1 MNCLCGSK
9 TKVTTTE
16 QHTNNVLRRR
26 KCLQCKQ
33 NFMTLESRYTKK
45 PKIQTVEKNVLIPVA
60 KVKEKNRLTTI
71 RRRNIED
78 KREQRKS
85 VPSYFIEDE
94 WDD

>member
-1 MNCLCGSK
+1 
-9 TKVTTTE
+9 
-16 QHTNNVLRRR
+16 
-26 KCLQCKQ
+26 
-33 NFMTLESRYTKK
+33 MTLESRYTKK